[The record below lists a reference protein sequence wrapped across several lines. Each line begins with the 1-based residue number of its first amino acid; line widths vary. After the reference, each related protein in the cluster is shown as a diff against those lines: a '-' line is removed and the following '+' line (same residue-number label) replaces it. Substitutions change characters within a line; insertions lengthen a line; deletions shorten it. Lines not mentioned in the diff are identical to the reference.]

1 MYQIPRV
8 PKTIHLIPSI
18 PVLLL
23 CLLTAAHACA
33 QQDYVGRY
41 DIYNG
46 YAALIA
52 PKLDLTTRGYHFQG
66 GWNDKT
72 WMAQGFDYSVTTG
85 HTELTPDLLPTA
97 LQLQLGQQIMQLIK
111 AGVIPPTYQ
120 VYVPVDS
127 TTQTFAAGPQLRRSE
142 RCMRRLLRIRMTP

>member
-1 MYQIPRV
+1 MFPFPRAV
-8 PKTIHLIPSI
+8 KAARFIR
-18 PVLLL
+18 LLSAL
-23 CLLTAAHACA
+23 PLLFLAANAHA

-66 GWNDKT
+66 GWNQKT
-72 WMAQGFDYSVTTG
+72 WLAEGFDYSVTTG

-97 LQLQLGQQIMQLIK
+97 LQQQLGQQIL
-111 AGVIPPTYQ
+111 
-120 VYVPVDS
+120 
-127 TTQTFAAGPQLRRSE
+127 
-142 RCMRRLLRIRMTP
+142 

>member
-23 CLLTAAHACA
+23 FLLTAAHACA

-52 PKLDLTTRGYHFQG
+52 LAVESPYLGRWMQVFAPKGRTAFSNYILQSLIFGWIFFGYG
-66 GWNDKT
+66 
-72 WMAQGFDYSVTTG
+72 
-85 HTELTPDLLPTA
+85 
-97 LQLQLGQQIMQLIK
+97 LGQFNRVSMRSAFLLGS
-111 AGVIPPTYQ
+111 A
-120 VYVPVDS
+120 VYVAQIIAS
-127 TTQTFAAGPQLRRSE
+127 ILWLRWFRFGPLEWVWRSLTYGW
-142 RCMRRLLRIRMTP
+142 RQPMWNRG